1 MAWIYALV
9 GLAAG
14 IIIGLLISRITVP
27 GIKQQKSLKQDLE
40 KSKYELEQYRQ
51 ELVDHFAT
59 SATMLEALAKDFN
72 KMYDHM
78 ASTSKELMPNQPKQ
92 DNPFSSRLDEMTL
105 PPELNKK
112 VAHIKA
118 EIDKQPK
125 DYANDAA
132 GLLNDDVPDKANID
146 KKEEKIA

>member
-1 MAWIYALV
+1 MAWTYAL
-9 GLAAG
+9 
-14 IIIGLLISRITVP
+14 IGLTVGVIAGFLISRVTVP

-78 ASTSKELMPNQPKQ
+78 ASTSKELMPNLPEQ
-92 DNPFSSRLDEMTL
+92 DNPFSNRLDEMTL
-105 PPELNKK
+105 SPELNKK
-112 VAHIKA
+112 TAHVKN
-118 EIDKQPK
+118 EINKQPK
-125 DYANDAA
+125 DYANGAT
-132 GLLNDDVPDKANID
+132 GLLNDEPEID
-146 KKEEKIA
+146 ISAIKEDKIA